1 MHSLKVIWGDYML
14 RIGICDDIYDAR
26 LILKSS
32 LERIIDDKNT
42 SFYEFSSGEGL
53 IAWFKSHIGELDL
66 LFLDIEMKDLNGMQT
81 AKELKQ
87 MDNGI
92 QIVFLTGYA
101 DYVFDGYSVG
111 ALGYIIKPAKSEQLK
126 DVINRAKAAIYMEM
140 EKAYICHSGET
151 YYRIPIKKILYFCSD
166 KRQVSCVTTD
176 KSYKFYGKLDDVA
189 SELGHG
195 FIRIHKRYLVKA
207 SAIEKIDSTDVSIYG
222 NINLPMSRS
231 CRQDVL
237 LAMTKVELEG

>member
-1 MHSLKVIWGDYML
+1 ML

-26 LILKSS
+26 IILKSS

-42 SFYEFSSGEGL
+42 AFYEFSSGEGL
-53 IAWFKSHIGELDL
+53 ITWFKSHIGELDL
-66 LFLDIEMKDLNGMQT
+66 IFLDMEMKNLNGMET
-81 AKELKQ
+81 ARKLKEI
-87 MDNGI
+87 DNGV
-92 QIVFLTGYA
+92 QIVFLTGHA

-111 ALGYIIKPAKSEQLK
+111 ALGYIIKPAKPEQLK
-126 DVINRAKAAIYMEM
+126 DVINRAKANIYMEM
-140 EKAYICHSGET
+140 DKVYICHSGET
-151 YYRIPIKKILYFCSD
+151 YYRIPIKKILYFYSD
-166 KRQVSCVTTD
+166 KRKVSCITTD

-189 SELGHG
+189 SDIGDR

-207 SAIEKIDSTDVSIYG
+207 DAIEKIDSNEVSIYG

-237 LAMTKVELEG
+237 LAMTKAELEG